1 MYRTERNAIS
11 RYQAA
16 IITGAPV
23 VMLASF
29 VYHPFLAAL
38 TNSDAVASAAK
49 ADPLRWGLAHVAVAV
64 GSGLMVL
71 AFIAVRAFLS
81 DAGEDRHSGRAL
93 PWVAFGGVLYAVLPG
108 IELGA
113 MAGMQGG
120 ADFARMERMLNPWF
134 IPILLT
140 GATANAIGLLLFA
153 KAFRASRV
161 LGAGATQTGLVA
173 TALVIMAVSRFVPL
187 GVVQFYVQGA
197 AGILALWPVA
207 RAMRAGVAPSS
218 VDHARPAAAM

>member
-1 MYRTERNAIS
+1 MYRTERNAAT

-38 TNSDAVASAAK
+38 TNSEAVGAAAK
-49 ADPLRWGLAHVAVAV
+49 ADPLRWGLAHVAVAL

-71 AFIAVRAFLS
+71 AFIAVRSFLRDS
-81 DAGEDRHSGRAL
+81 GEDRYSGRAL
-93 PWVAFGGVLYAVLPG
+93 PWVAFGGVLYTVLPG

-113 MAGMQGG
+113 MAGMQVG
-120 ADFARMERMLNPWF
+120 AEFASMEEVLNPWF
-134 IPILLT
+134 IPILMT
-140 GATANAIGLLLFA
+140 GAVANAIGLFLFA
-153 KAFRASRV
+153 KAFRASGV
-161 LGAGATQTGLVA
+161 LGEGAQTGLVA
-173 TALVIMAVSRFVPL
+173 TALVIMAISRFVPL

-207 RAMRAGVAPSS
+207 RGMRVRVAASA
-218 VDHARPAAAM
+218 VDHAAAAV